1 MTLEGSQQS
10 VCVCTVLVVC
20 QTLQICAVL
29 FDRVEVLLVRVSI
42 FCVTELIPFAVRHRV
57 RCYDTDARVKLF

>member
-10 VCVCTVLVVC
+10 VCVCVYSL
-20 QTLQICAVL
+20 CAKLYRSVL

-57 RCYDTDARVKLF
+57 RRYDTDARVKLF